1 MAEERGSKKASG
13 NGRARP
19 SARARSGKAA
29 ETTQPA
35 ATKATAS
42 ARGAAARKPAKK
54 TVTKKAAKPAGAP
67 KQASAAKPA
76 ARRPVAKA
84 RKPAS
89 VPPPGVRVEPEELET
104 VASVPVPR
112 HAETN
117 GARPVDERL
126 QDIERNLDRLLS
138 DAETGEDDPQAR
150 RRAAEALAQIAARLS
165 PGEPRENPEES
176 LFGTARSLLST
187 DYYFRQWGR
196 VAMRNRSEEVD
207 DFGLDPAY
215 ERRFLPLFEL
225 LYRKWFRVQ
234 TEGLDRVPNDGRAL
248 LVSNHS
254 GTVPWDGVML
264 KMAMHLE
271 HPRGALRWLAEDFVF
286 HMPFLGAFMNR
297 IGAVRAC
304 QENAERLLC
313 RDELVA
319 VFPEGIKG
327 IGKLFRQRYQ
337 LQRFGRG
344 GYIKLA
350 LRTRTPIIP
359 TAIVGAEETNPLLFK
374 VTHLTK
380 GIGLPYVP
388 VTPTFPLLGPLGL
401 VPAPTRWRILF
412 GEPIELDEH
421 GPEAAE
427 DAVLVNRLNERVRN
441 TIQHM
446 LDHALAQ
453 RTSVFWG

>member
-1 MAEERGSKKASG
+1 MSDDRTEREPRGRGAKKARPVARASRAGAGGAPAAKKTSSKAAAAKASSKK
-13 NGRARP
+13 
-19 SARARSGKAA
+19 
-29 ETTQPA
+29 T
-35 ATKATAS
+35 
-42 ARGAAARKPAKK
+42 AARKPSARRAPRGMG
-54 TVTKKAAKPAGAP
+54 TEPAAEPAAKRP
-67 KQASAAKPA
+67 AAKRPA
-76 ARRPVAKA
+76 ATA
-84 RKPAS
+84 RSFEAAPSVQAEPFAEVGGDVPADS
-89 VPPPGVRVEPEELET
+89 AP
-104 VASVPVPR
+104 
-112 HAETN
+112 
-117 GARPVDERL
+117 AREVPVDERL

-138 DAETGEDDPQAR
+138 EADTAAGDPIAR
-150 RRAAEALAQIAARLS
+150 RRAAEALNQIAERLS
-165 PGEPRENPEES
+165 PTERRDNPDET
-176 LFGTARSLLST
+176 LFGTARELLST

-215 ERRFLPLFEL
+215 EQRVLPFFKL
-225 LYRKWFRVQ
+225 LYERWFRVR
-234 TEGLDRVPNDGRAL
+234 TEGLDRVPTTGRAL
-248 LVSNHS
+248 VVANHS

-264 KMAMHLE
+264 KMAVQLE
-271 HPRGALRWLAEDFVF
+271 HSRRDFRWLAEDFVF

-304 QENAERLLC
+304 QENAERLLG
-313 RDELVA
+313 RDALVA

-350 LRTRTPIIP
+350 LRMRTPIIP
-359 TAIVGAEETNPLLFK
+359 TAVIGAEETNPLLFK
-374 VTHLTK
+374 VTRVTRGL
-380 GIGLPYVP
+380 GLPYVP

-401 VPAPTRWRILF
+401 VPAPTRWRIVF

-441 TIQHM
+441 TIQGM
-446 LDHALAQ
+446 IDQALAQ